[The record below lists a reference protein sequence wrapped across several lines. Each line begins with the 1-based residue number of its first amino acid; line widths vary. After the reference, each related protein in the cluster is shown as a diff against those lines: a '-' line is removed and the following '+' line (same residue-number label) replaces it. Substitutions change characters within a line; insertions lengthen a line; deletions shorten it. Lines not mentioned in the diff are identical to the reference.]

1 MQDKTKTASLAERMK
16 KPKTAQTAEP
26 GAESVSRHF
35 KTPGEEYTKRLTL
48 DLTPAQ
54 HRKLKLYAMN
64 NDTGMNQILRDFIDT
79 LED

>member
-1 MQDKTKTASLAERMK
+1 MQDKKTSLADRM
-16 KPKTAQTAEP
+16 KPKTAQTADP
-26 GAESVSRHF
+26 RTESVSSHF

-64 NDTGMNQILRDFIDT
+64 QDTGMNQILRDFIDS
-79 LED
+79 LQS